1 MSKILKL
8 DPSSPRKEYL
18 VQGLPLATRRQQDN
32 ENILDDDWKFI
43 DTGDSLVAIFPTA
56 DGEDF
61 EEVEI
66 DLTQNGLQLSDK
78 LFERV
83 GFTRDYVSKV
93 LEARLEDEDDLE
105 DDDEYSAESVRS
117 LTL

>member
-18 VQGLPLATRRQQDN
+18 IQGLPLATRSQKDN
-32 ENILDDDWKFI
+32 ENIWDDDWKFF
-43 DTGDSLVAIFPTA
+43 DHGNSLVAVFPTA
-56 DGEDF
+56 DGQDF

-66 DLTQNGLQLSDK
+66 DLTQSGLQLSDK

-93 LEARLEDEDDLE
+93 LEARLEDEDEFE
-105 DDDEYSAESVRS
+105 DDDEYSAESIRS

>member
-18 VQGLPLATRRQQDN
+18 IQGLPLATRSQKDN
-32 ENILDDDWKFI
+32 ENIWDDDWKFF
-43 DTGDSLVAIFPTA
+43 DHGNSLVAVFPTA
-56 DGEDF
+56 DGQDF

-66 DLTQNGLQLSDK
+66 DLTQGNLQLGDN

-83 GFTRDYVSKV
+83 GFTRDRVSRT
-93 LEARLEDEDDLE
+93 LERRLEDELAEDVE
-105 DDDEYSAESVRS
+105 DDNAYS
-117 LTL
+117 LPTP